1 MKNKNG
7 YLGLAVLAVL
17 VSVLAF
23 AIPTEKTASFWIA
36 YLFTLVA
43 IAGQVYVWHFGNR
56 KSEFLGL
63 STLYVGSAYL
73 IAQLIVFAVF
83 KAVPILT
90 TWSAVIVCC
99 LILGIAAIV
108 MLSVQSAQTE
118 IERVEN
124 KVQTKV
130 LYIRNIQTE
139 VEILTDAETDLETK
153 KELQGLAEKIRF
165 SDPMS
170 SEQLRTLEND
180 IEKEIKNLENSAD
193 KIQTIKQIERLLA
206 ERNAMCEN
214 LK

>member
-23 AIPTEKTASFWIA
+23 AIPTERTASFWIA

-43 IAGQVYVWHFGNR
+43 IAGQIYVWHLGNR
-56 KSEFLGL
+56 KSKFLGL
-63 STLYVGSAYL
+63 STLYVGSACL

-83 KAVPILT
+83 KAVPTLP
-90 TWSAVIVCC
+90 TWSAAVVCC
-99 LILGIAAIV
+99 FILGIAAII

-130 LYIRNIQTE
+130 SYIRNIQME
-139 VEILTDAETDLETK
+139 VELLADAETNLEIK

-180 IEKEIKNLENSAD
+180 IEKEIENLGNSAD
-193 KIQTIKQIERLLA
+193 KIQTINQIERLLA
-206 ERNAMCEN
+206 KRNAMCKN